1 MRRDFVSGILLIAGS
16 LADVFALS
24 LHPTSRDLLTSAD
37 PARQVHLNA
46 LVHGVA
52 LAGVPI
58 LFLGLLGLARRL
70 APSDLATAALVSY
83 AFGGMAVLSAAV
95 ASGFVAPAMIEH
107 MLDAEGPARST
118 YEALLAYSGHVNQGF
133 ATVYVVASSVAILLW
148 STAIVRSGRM
158 ARTVGIVG
166 AVIGVGVLL
175 AFFSGHLRLDVHGFG
190 LVTFAQAGWTV
201 WLGILLCRNG
211 RRLSSAGEAP

>member
-1 MRRDFVSGILLIAGS
+1 MRRDFVSGILLITGS
-16 LADVFALS
+16 LAGVFALS
-24 LHPTSRDLLTSAD
+24 LHRTSRDLLTSAD

-70 APSDLATAALVSY
+70 KPSNLATAALVSY
-83 AFGGMAVLSAAV
+83 GFGGMAVLSAAV
-95 ASGFVAPAMIEH
+95 TSGFVAPAMIEH
-107 MLDAEGPARST
+107 MRDAEGSARGT

-133 ATVYVVASSVAILLW
+133 AAVYVVASSVAILLW
-148 STAIVRSGRM
+148 STAIVTSGWM
-158 ARTVGIVG
+158 ARAAGMVG
-166 AVIGVGVLL
+166 AVVGVGALL

-190 LVTFAQAGWTV
+190 LVTFAQSGWTI

-211 RRLSSAGEAP
+211 HRPSGSGETP